1 MSRNYR
7 TKLRKE
13 IKITHDKVSKNIV
26 NLLVSCLDNRE
37 TEKQDRAP
45 LQEAPRAYR
54 ASTEARGSSSTEDRS
69 RSKRNDGGR
78 RAPTRRSFSALSCLS
93 LASATITAA

>member
-54 ASTEARGSSSTEDRS
+54 ASTEA
-69 RSKRNDGGR
+69 
-78 RAPTRRSFSALSCLS
+78 TRQQ
-93 LASATITAA
+93 